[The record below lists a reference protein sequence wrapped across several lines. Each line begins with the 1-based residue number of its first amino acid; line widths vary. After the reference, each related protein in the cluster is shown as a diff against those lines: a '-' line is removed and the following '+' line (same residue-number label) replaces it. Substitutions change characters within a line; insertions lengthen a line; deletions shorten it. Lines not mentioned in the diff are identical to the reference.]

1 MKIRNQRW
9 MAVVLVAAM
18 VVQSLWSFAGTGHAA
33 TGPINTNNLAKNLVI
48 SQFYGGKK
56 DDIADL
62 YTNDF
67 VELFNPTADAVSL
80 NGWSIQ
86 YADDKKKSWK
96 AAILGSPTAK
106 IPAYGYYLVA
116 LGSNGN
122 VGSPLPQPDAVE
134 DSFKI
139 GNNSGKLALLN
150 TTQILTSNDPMKDT
164 LKDKVID
171 FVGYDPVVDASLG
184 SPAAQTGKQSTIQRL
199 VFDPLDPEKST
210 TSAATPNRGNNW
222 DTRYN
227 SKDFEKT
234 KESKPRN
241 SSSTAAYAILENDQ
255 NVQMKSGS
263 TVDPA
268 HNKIILTAF
277 NGIVKQGPWASEDFT
292 VTGLPAGLSATAS
305 ASGEEIEITITGDGT
320 AHIVAD
326 SNLAFEINPGAWNQ
340 SNKPTTPVSVYQKNN
355 TATLVK
361 FTPSNKIA
369 AVPASSSIKMSG
381 AKDLNARLQL
391 NLTAGIPA
399 NGTLNSDAYSMTG
412 LPAGDWKI
420 VAEGQSSDNTITF
433 SISGTSTIPVLD
445 TAQLKV
451 IVKPEAMQDS
461 DWLASDPISI
471 SLLRYSSPV
480 RSDEARKQEVEQSIV
495 EDNTSF
501 NDAVTKEY
509 KYGSSAMGA
518 NEYTFLRGTHSL
530 FKSDLASGLI
540 PSPASIIA
548 GWKDKDILTY
558 TQGDAHIQNVGTF
571 NDSKDLMVFSLNDV
585 DSAGIG
591 SFYDD
596 LIRFVTSTYVV
607 KYDKDSSGIANL
619 QDADFRDVSKTF
631 LDTYKDT
638 LIEINNDNR
647 KKATKLTKSNVTAYT
662 QGVMDKVS
670 KVSYPEALQKLLGK
684 RALNG
689 RLNIDGNPDKF
700 ELASEAEVASL
711 KADWENY
718 KVQVRGSFPNLSDDQ
733 FNAYFTIKDIVRRIH
748 QGIGSIGVERYN
760 VLIEGPSNAN
770 TDDILLDVKEQTRD
784 AYISKDAY
792 IKTAVDTDVYLG
804 VLEASNR
811 SFLIR
816 EVSPFKG
823 DYTDKPFKNKDELEQ
838 YLIDAAKAYAYADSR
853 QDKVSD
859 ELNYKFEERFV
870 TNILPVWNDLENF
883 ILNAAEDYSHQVV
896 ADFALVQG
904 DMLAG
909 KLIDVSTLDKL
920 TLDTGTLSPSFDA
933 GITEYSVTVP
943 HSVESLNITAKASDA
958 KASLTAQG
966 EPYTNETAH
975 TMKLSA
981 GKNDIPF
988 TVTARNGSTK
998 TYTVTVIR
1006 EAAEEDSSSAD
1017 LSDLK
1022 LSSGT
1027 LNPVFDGAL
1036 THYTSQVDNEVLGI
1050 TVTASVYDSAATF
1063 TVNGTAGT
1071 SGQASGLINL
1081 NVGSNELTI
1090 VVTAKDGS
1098 SKTYTV
1104 DVIRKAV
1111 EEANSN
1117 ADLSSLALSSGTLNP
1132 VFAPDVTSYATQV
1145 DYKVSGISV
1154 TANVYDSA
1162 ASITVKGTPTVS
1174 GQASGVIDLKVGS
1187 NIIPIEVTA
1196 QSGFKKAYTVIV
1208 TRAAESIPDP
1218 TDPTGPTT
1226 PDPGT
1231 PDPGTPGP
1239 GTPDP
1244 GTPGPAAPSTPSTPS
1259 GGTNNGNTPVHSGS
1273 IAVNGGVLTL
1283 NGATIS
1289 VPAGSIESGIE
1300 ITVSKVTSSSNL
1312 STDDTLK
1319 LLGDVYEITK
1329 NKAGD
1334 FGQPVTITL
1343 TFDPSKVNFNTSVV
1357 GLYWLNEQSKKWVQL
1372 DNLKVDQANGTV
1384 SGTVTHFTKFAVLVS
1399 DKVESSI
1406 PKVEKD
1412 FADIHG
1418 HWAEIS
1424 IKELVSLGGL
1434 NGYPDDT
1441 FRPDNKITRAE
1452 FVTMI
1457 VKTFNLQAANGKEFA
1472 DTKTHWA
1479 HDTIAT
1485 AAALGIVNGYS
1496 EDAFGPDEWVTREQ
1510 VAAIVVRAAQLALVD
1525 KNISFSDSSK
1535 ISAWALPALKTAIDQ
1550 GLINGYT
1557 DGTVKPTGNTT
1568 RAEAATILLRA
1579 LQLKK

>member
-9 MAVVLVAAM
+9 LAVVLVAAM
-18 VVQSLWSFAGTGHAA
+18 VVQSLWSFAGTGQAA
-33 TGPINTNNLAKNLVI
+33 TGPINTNNLAKNIVI

-56 DDIADL
+56 DDVLDL

-67 VELFNPTADAVSL
+67 VELYNPTAEPISL

-86 YADDKKKSWK
+86 YADNKKNSWK
-96 AAILGSPTAK
+96 AAILGSPTAN
-106 IPAYGYYLVA
+106 IPGYGYYLVA

-122 VGSPLPQPDAVE
+122 VGSQLPQPDAAE
-134 DSFKI
+134 SSFKI

-150 TTQILTSNDPMKDT
+150 TTQSLTSNDPMKDT
-164 LKDKVID
+164 LKDNVID
-171 FVGYDPVVDASLG
+171 FVGYDPEVDASLG

-210 TSAATPNRGNNW
+210 NSAATPNRGNNW
-222 DTRYN
+222 DTRNN
-227 SKDFEKT
+227 SKDFEKI
-234 KESKPRN
+234 KDSKPRN
-241 SSSTAAYAILENDQ
+241 SSSTAAYAILENNQ
-255 NVQMKSGS
+255 SVQMKSGS

-268 HNKIILTAF
+268 HNKITLTAF
-277 NGIVKQGPWASEDFT
+277 NGIVKQGQWASEDFT
-292 VTGLPAGLSATAS
+292 VTGLPAGLFATAS
-305 ASGEEIEITITGDGT
+305 ASGEGIEITITGDGT
-320 AHIVAD
+320 ANIVSDA
-326 SNLAFEINPGAWNQ
+326 NLTFEINPGAWDQ
-340 SNKPTTPVSVYQKNN
+340 SNKPTNPVSVYQKNN

-381 AKDLNARLQL
+381 AKDLNARFQL

-399 NGTLNSDAYSMTG
+399 NGTLSSDAYSVSG
-412 LPAGDWKI
+412 LPSGDWKI
-420 VAEGQSSDNTITF
+420 AAEGQSSDNTITF
-433 SISGTSTIPVLD
+433 SISGTATTPVMD

-451 IVKPEAMQDS
+451 IVKSEAMQDN
-461 DWLASDPISI
+461 DWLASEPISI

-480 RSDEARKQEVEQSIV
+480 LSDEARKQKVEHSIV
-495 EDNTSF
+495 DDNTSF
-501 NDAVTKEY
+501 NDAITKEY

-607 KYDKDSSGIANL
+607 KYDKDSSGLANL

-638 LIEINNDNR
+638 LIEINNDNS
-647 KKATKLTKSNVTAYT
+647 KKATKLTRSNVTAYT
-662 QGVMDKVS
+662 QSVMDKVS
-670 KVSYPEALQKLLGK
+670 KVSYAEALQKLLGK

-689 RLNIDGNPDKF
+689 KLNIDGNPDKF
-700 ELASEAEVASL
+700 ELATEAEVASL
-711 KADWENY
+711 KGDWENY
-718 KVQVRGSFPNLSDDQ
+718 KTQVRANFPNLSDDQ

-792 IKTAVDTDVYLG
+792 IKTAVDTDAYLG

-853 QDKVSD
+853 LDKVSD
-859 ELNYKFEERFV
+859 ELDYKFEERFV

-920 TLDTGTLSPSFDA
+920 TVDTGTLSPSFDA

-975 TMKLSA
+975 TLKLSV

-1027 LNPVFDGAL
+1027 LNPVFEGAL
-1036 THYTSQVDNEVLGI
+1036 THYTSQVDNDVSGI

-1063 TVNGTAGT
+1063 TVNGTPGT
-1071 SGQASGLINL
+1071 SGQASDLINL
-1081 NVGSNELTI
+1081 NAGSNELTI

-1104 DVIRKAV
+1104 DVIRKAA
-1111 EEANSN
+1111 EEAKSN
-1117 ADLSSLALSSGTLNP
+1117 ADLSSLTLSSGTLNP
-1132 VFAPDVTSYATQV
+1132 LFAPDVTSYATQV

-1162 ASITVKGTPTVS
+1162 ASFTVNGTPAVS
-1174 GQASGVIDLKVGS
+1174 GQASGGIDLQVGS

-1196 QSGFKKAYTVIV
+1196 QSGFKKTYRVTV

-1218 TDPTGPTT
+1218 TGPT
-1226 PDPGT
+1226 T

-1244 GTPGPAAPSTPSTPS
+1244 GTPGTPTPSTPS
-1259 GGTNNGNTPVHSGS
+1259 GGTNSGNIPVHSGS
-1273 IAVNGGVLTL
+1273 IPVNGGVLTL

-1300 ITVSKVTSSSNL
+1300 ITVSKVTQSSNL

-1343 TFDPSKVNFNTSVV
+1343 TFDPSKVNFNNSVV
-1357 GLYWLNEQSKKWVQL
+1357 GLYWLNEQSKKWVKL

-1399 DKVESSI
+1399 DKTEPSI

-1418 HWAEIS
+1418 HWAEVS

-1434 NGYPDDT
+1434 TGYPDDT

-1457 VKTFNLQAANGKEFA
+1457 AKTLNLQATNGKEFA

-1485 AAALGIVNGYS
+1485 AAALGIVDGYNG
-1496 EDAFGPDEWVTREQ
+1496 DTFGPDEWVTREQ
-1510 VAAIVVRAAQLALVD
+1510 VAAMVVRAAKLALAD
-1525 KNISFSDSSK
+1525 KDISFSDSSK

-1557 DGTVKPTGNTT
+1557 DGTVKPTGNTS

>member
-9 MAVVLVAAM
+9 MAIVLMTAM

-33 TGPINTNNLAKNLVI
+33 TGPINTNNLAKNVVI

-56 DDIADL
+56 DDVLDL

-67 VELFNPTADAVSL
+67 VELFNPTAEPISL

-86 YADDKKKSWK
+86 YADDKKNSWK
-96 AAILGSPTAK
+96 AAILGTPTAQ

-122 VGSPLPQPDAVE
+122 VGSRLPQPDATE
-134 DSFKI
+134 SSFKI

-184 SPAAQTGKQSTIQRL
+184 SPAVQTGKQSTIQRL

-210 TSAATPNRGNNW
+210 TSVATPNRGNNW
-222 DTRYN
+222 DTRNN

-234 KESKPRN
+234 KDSKPRN

-268 HNKIILTAF
+268 HNKITLTAF
-277 NGIVKQGPWASEDFT
+277 NGIVKQGPWTSEDFT

-305 ASGEEIEITITGDGT
+305 ASGEQIEITITGDGT

-340 SNKPTTPVSVYQKNN
+340 SNKPTNPVSVYQKNN

-391 NLTAGIPA
+391 NLTTGVPA
-399 NGTLNSDAYSMTG
+399 NGTLNSNAYSLSG
-412 LPAGDWKI
+412 LPSGEWKI
-420 VAEGQSSDNTITF
+420 VVEGQSSDNTITF
-433 SISGTSTIPVLD
+433 SISGTATTPVMD
-445 TAQLKV
+445 TQQIKV
-451 IVKPEAMQDS
+451 ILKPEAMQDS
-461 DWLASDPISI
+461 DWLASDPIVI
-471 SLLRYSSPV
+471 SLLRYSQPV

-509 KYGSSAMGA
+509 KYSSNAMGA

-530 FKSDLASGLI
+530 FKADLASGLI

-571 NDSKDLMVFSLNDV
+571 NDSTGLMVFSLNDV

-607 KYDKDSSGIANL
+607 KYDKDSSGPVNM

-638 LIEINNDNR
+638 LIEINNDNS
-647 KKATKLTKSNVTAYT
+647 KKATKLTRSNVTAYT
-662 QGVMDKVS
+662 QSVMDKVS
-670 KVSYPEALQKLLGK
+670 KVSYAEALQKLLGK

-689 RLNIDGNPDKF
+689 KLNVDGNPDKF
-700 ELASEAEVASL
+700 ELATAAEVAAI

-718 KVQVRGSFPNLSDDQ
+718 KVQVRGNFPKLSDDQ

-760 VLIEGPSNAN
+760 VLIEGPSDIN
-770 TDDILLDVKEQTRD
+770 TDDILLDVKEQMQD
-784 AYISKDAY
+784 ANISKDAY
-792 IKTAVDTDVYLG
+792 LKISVDTDAYLG
-804 VLEASNR
+804 VLEATKR

-823 DYTDKPFKNKDELEQ
+823 DYTDKTFKNKDELEQ

-853 QDKVSD
+853 LDKVSD

-883 ILNAAEDYSHQVV
+883 IVNAAEDYSHQVV

-920 TLDTGTLSPSFDA
+920 TVDTGTLSPSFDA
-933 GITEYSVTVP
+933 GITDYSLTVD

-958 KASLTAQG
+958 KASVTAQG
-966 EPYTNETAH
+966 EPYTNGAGH
-975 TMKLSA
+975 TLKLSV
-981 GKNDIPF
+981 GRNDIPF

-1006 EAAEEDSSSAD
+1006 EAAEEASSSAD
-1017 LSDLK
+1017 LSDLR

-1027 LNPVFDGAL
+1027 LNPVFDGAS
-1036 THYTSQVDNEVLGI
+1036 THYSSQVDNKVSSI

-1063 TVNGTAGT
+1063 TVNGTIGI
-1071 SGQASGLINL
+1071 SGQASGPFNL
-1081 NVGSNELTI
+1081 KVGRNEITI

-1098 SKTYTV
+1098 SKTYIVT
-1104 DVIRKAV
+1104 VIRKAA
-1111 EEANSN
+1111 EEASSN
-1117 ADLSSLALSSGTLNP
+1117 ADLSSLTLSSGTLNP
-1132 VFAPDVTSYATQV
+1132 VFASDVTSYATQV
-1145 DYKVSGISV
+1145 DYNVSGITV
-1154 TANVYDSA
+1154 TANVYDNA
-1162 ASITVKGTPTVS
+1162 ALLTVNGTPVVS
-1174 GQASGVIDLKVGS
+1174 GHASGTIDLKVGS
-1187 NIIPIEVTA
+1187 NIIPIKVTA
-1196 QSGFKKAYTVIV
+1196 QDGTLKTYTVTV
-1208 TRAAESIPDP
+1208 TRTAEN
-1218 TDPTGPTT
+1218 T

-1239 GTPDP
+1239 GTPNP
-1244 GTPGPAAPSTPSTPS
+1244 GTPDPTTPSPSTPSTPS
-1259 GGTNNGNTPVHSGS
+1259 RGTNNGNTPVNSGS
-1273 IAVNGGVLTL
+1273 FAVDGGVLTL

-1300 ITVSKVTSSSNL
+1300 ITVSKVSQSSNL

-1334 FGQPVTITL
+1334 FAQPITITL
-1343 TFDPSKVNFNTSVV
+1343 TFDPSKVNFNKSVV

-1399 DKVESSI
+1399 DKAEPSI
-1406 PKVEKD
+1406 PKVAKD
-1412 FADIHG
+1412 FADIYG

-1434 NGYPDDT
+1434 TGYPDDT

-1457 VKTFNLQAANGKEFA
+1457 VKTFNLQSANGQEFA

-1479 HDTIAT
+1479 HDAIAT
-1485 AAALGIVNGYS
+1485 AAALGIVNGYNG
-1496 EDAFGPDEWVTREQ
+1496 DVFAPNEWVTREQ
-1510 VAAIVVRAAQLALVD
+1510 VAAIVVRAAQLVSTD
-1525 KNISFSDSSK
+1525 KDINFSDSSK
-1535 ISAWALPALKTAIDQ
+1535 ISAWARPALATAIDQ
-1550 GLINGYT
+1550 GLVNGYT